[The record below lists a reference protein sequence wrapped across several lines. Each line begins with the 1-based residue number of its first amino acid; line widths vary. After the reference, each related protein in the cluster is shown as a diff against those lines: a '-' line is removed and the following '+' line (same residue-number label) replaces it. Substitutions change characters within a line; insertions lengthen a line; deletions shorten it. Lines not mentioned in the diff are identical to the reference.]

1 MKINLDNKLV
11 KSIQKNVT
19 DALAED
25 LGTGDL
31 TANLIPQESL
41 ALANIITRENATIA
55 GIPWV
60 DEVYNQLDSRIVLD
74 WQYQD
79 GDLITENTVI
89 CKLEGPTRSILSG
102 ERTALNFLQTIS
114 ATATV
119 TASYVTAISDTKAK
133 ILDTRK
139 TIPGLRLAQK
149 YAVRC
154 GGGVNHRIGLF
165 DAVLIKENHILSAGS
180 IQNVI
185 SAAIKSSPD
194 TIIEVEVE
202 TLDQLRDALQSGT
215 KRLLLDNFNL
225 NKLRLAVKIN
235 QMEGIPVAELEVSG
249 DLTLDHVRKVAQT
262 GVDYIS
268 VGALTKNIRAI
279 NLSMRFH

>member
-102 ERTALNFLQTIS
+102 ERTALNFLQTLS